1 VSAAD
6 TPAPVRGTAAAL
18 PRGRVEGHRAFTTLW
33 TASQITGIR
42 RAKLDGAPFTT
53 TSGGP
58 HTSAPSFTRAGVRPD
73 DIVIPI
79 QVKAGRLH
87 VIAAMRVAE
96 IVPVAE
102 FVARQTGQ
110 FDGLREH
117 PTFQRFLPHLDTADQ
132 QAYWLVDLWL
142 ADHPEVRATCPGEA
156 MELVLGRSM
165 LPIRF
170 ARVAPQD
177 LVPTLR
183 WQSGRGPERPIRH
196 LAADGS
202 IERSLTLQGIYRLT
216 PESEAALLAIA

>member
-1 VSAAD
+1 MRPQA
-6 TPAPVRGTAAAL
+6 GIAAL
-18 PRGRVEGHRAFTTLW
+18 PKRRAEGPRAFTTLW
-33 TASQITGIR
+33 TAGQISGVR

-58 HTSAPSFTRAGVRPD
+58 HTSAPSFSRAGVRPD
-73 DIVIPI
+73 DIVMPI

-102 FVARQTGQ
+102 FVARQPEQ
-110 FDGLREH
+110 FSGLREH
-117 PTFQRFLPHLDTADQ
+117 PTFLRFLPHLDTAAQ

-156 MELVLGRSM
+156 TELVLGRAI
-165 LPIRF
+165 LPISL

-183 WQSGRGPERPIRH
+183 WQSGRRPERAIRH
-196 LAADGS
+196 LAADGR
-202 IERSLTLQGIYRLT
+202 IERALTLQGIYRLT
-216 PESEAALLAIA
+216 PESEAALLGLA